1 MKKKIFLRRTKKI
14 FLISLFTISI
24 FLCFRAPLFAKE
36 ERYVFSVIKIEGVRN
51 DLLGHLKEGESVI
64 ESATKKEL
72 GRVYEIKTEPAFEEI
87 FSQSEKKLVLSRRE
101 GYSDLYLTLYAKG
114 ELDGG
119 EFLQNGYP
127 LKIGKKISLRLPSFC
142 GVGHCVSISETEGAK

>member
-1 MKKKIFLRRTKKI
+1 
-14 FLISLFTISI
+14 
-24 FLCFRAPLFAKE
+24 
-36 ERYVFSVIKIEGVRN
+36 VRN

-114 ELDGG
+114 EFEGG